1 MKIIIKSVAWP
12 NVNYIIDSLSG
23 NYGWEQI
30 SSIDPEIVSRFMS
43 IDSTKYDTDCNPEL
57 CDIELTDECKLEA
70 KSDHITIRYR
80 EHLAT
85 LDSKDFEKV
94 VIE

>member
-12 NVNYIIDSLSG
+12 VVEYIIDSLSG
-23 NYGWEQI
+23 NFGWEPI
-30 SSIDPEIVSRFMS
+30 SSITPEIISRFM
-43 IDSTKYDTDCNPEL
+43 IINSTDYDPEL
-57 CDIELTDECKLEA
+57 CDIELTDNCKLEA
-70 KSDHITIRYR
+70 KYDYIVIRYR

-94 VIE
+94 VIV

>member
-1 MKIIIKSVAWP
+1 MKVIIRTVEKAAVD
-12 NVNYIIDSLSG
+12 YIVDSLSG
-23 NYGWEQI
+23 NYGWEPI
-30 SSIDPEIVSRFMS
+30 SSITPDIISRFMT
-43 IDSTKYDTDCNPEL
+43 INSTDYDPEL

-94 VIE
+94 VIV